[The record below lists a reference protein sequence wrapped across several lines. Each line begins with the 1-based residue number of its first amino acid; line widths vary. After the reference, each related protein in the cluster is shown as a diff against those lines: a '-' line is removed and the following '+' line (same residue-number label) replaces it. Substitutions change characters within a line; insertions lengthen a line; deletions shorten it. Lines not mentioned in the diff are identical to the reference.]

1 MPSSQTRPH
10 APHAPPFAVSRHFAS
25 SIVGTKVLFAFAIR
39 LMNAESGHS
48 LWHHFLN
55 SSTSAI
61 SSAGTTMSDQVTSPC
76 ENRLMTSRMVANVSP
91 MGQTRQN
98 TGNPKTKVDA
108 SAPPSTKWRASSAAP
123 RLEAQDAHPPPSFD
137 PFEHETPSASIST
150 FVSGAAAGSA
160 ASPRST
166 GCFFANKPRNFCTS
180 GTGHIH
186 PQNARA
192 NTTMSSTITTSETT
206 ARGTIILEASIVPK
220 APSGHRMEIS
230 QMPGAD
236 MVPIPTFVTKPTV
249 TTATMASATRVR
261 SFLEFF
267 FMRTPYP
274 STSSSG

>member
-1 MPSSQTRPH
+1 MVIAFAGHASTQARHLVHSLHAACESCGWRGSMPSSQTRPQ

-98 TGNPKTKVDA
+98 TGNPKMKVDA

-123 RLEAQDAHPPPSFD
+123 RLEAQDAHGV
-137 PFEHETPSASIST
+137 AS
-150 FVSGAAAGSA
+150 
-160 ASPRST
+160 
-166 GCFFANKPRNFCTS
+166 
-180 GTGHIH
+180 
-186 PQNARA
+186 
-192 NTTMSSTITTSETT
+192 
-206 ARGTIILEASIVPK
+206 EASSSDV
-220 APSGHRMEIS
+220 R
-230 QMPGAD
+230 GA
-236 MVPIPTFVTKPTV
+236 TF
-249 TTATMASATRVR
+249 
-261 SFLEFF
+261 L
-267 FMRTPYP
+267 
-274 STSSSG
+274 SS